1 MKLEIN
7 ETGFT
12 VWLSRRDTY
21 DWSES
26 WPCSELSDNRMVA
39 EFDAGGLVGLTV
51 NGGYGCDVPGDE
63 LTAIVSDYVYSRLP
77 EDHPCLSYLES
88 PDDTL

>member
-1 MKLEIN
+1 MKLKIN

-21 DWSES
+21 GWAES

-39 EFDAGGLVGLTV
+39 VFDAGGLADLTV

-77 EDHPCLSYLES
+77 EDHPCLPYLES
-88 PDDTL
+88 PNDPL